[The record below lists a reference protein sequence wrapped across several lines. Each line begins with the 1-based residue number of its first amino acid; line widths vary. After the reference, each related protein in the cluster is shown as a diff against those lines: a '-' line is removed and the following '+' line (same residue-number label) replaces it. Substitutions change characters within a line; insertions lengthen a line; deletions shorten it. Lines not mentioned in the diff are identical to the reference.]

1 MHKYK
6 NLFFLCFSQVK
17 LREEEFESNEPPKK
31 KYRRHARRSGGSDA
45 DAYSS
50 AENSDVIDL
59 DLQDYVLGQHAW
71 QLLLDLNR
79 EYINKED
86 KYYEDDRKINM
97 PAGMIVN
104 GIYVSALVNQVM
116 LFQS

>member
-1 MHKYK
+1 MNHQKRSIEDMHDVLEDQMQMHIVQQK
-6 NLFFLCFSQVK
+6 
-17 LREEEFESNEPPKK
+17 
-31 KYRRHARRSGGSDA
+31 
-45 DAYSS
+45 
-50 AENSDVIDL
+50 NSDEIDL
-59 DLQDYVLGQHAW
+59 DLQDYVLGQHAG